1 MVRRLLTG
9 FLAGGLAGA
18 ATIAGV
24 FLVLATFDGTRPD
37 EAIAYGL
44 LAAVIGGSLGGLVG
58 AIVGLGNMRRI
69 GGALV
74 GLVMSILV
82 VVSYMTSF
90 VGEGT
95 FMQLLNRSRI
105 IMVFTVAPLIL
116 SGIVASWAVR
126 RWGS

>member
-18 ATIAGV
+18 AIIAGM

-44 LAAVIGGSLGGLVG
+44 LAAVIGGALGGLVG
-58 AIVGLGNMRRI
+58 AIVGLGNMRWI

-74 GLVMSILV
+74 GLVMSLLV
-82 VVSYMTSF
+82 IVFYMTNF

-95 FMQLLNRSRI
+95 IMQLLNRSRI
-105 IMVFTVAPLIL
+105 IMVFTIAPLL
-116 SGIVASWAVR
+116 LTGVVASWAVR
-126 RWGS
+126 RKG

>member
-1 MVRRLLTG
+1 MLRRLLTG
-9 FLAGGLAGA
+9 FVAGGLAGA
-18 ATIAGV
+18 ATIAGL

-44 LAAVIGGSLGGLVG
+44 LAAVVGGSLGGLVG

-74 GLVMSILV
+74 GLVMSALV
-82 VVSYMTSF
+82 VVFYMTNF

-95 FMQLLNRSRI
+95 LVQLLNRSRI
-105 IMVFTVAPLIL
+105 IMVFTVVPLL
-116 SGIVASWAVR
+116 LTGIVASWAVR

>member
-1 MVRRLLTG
+1 MARRLLTG
-9 FLAGGLAGA
+9 FLVGGLAGA
-18 ATIAGV
+18 VIIAGV
-24 FLVLATFDGTRPD
+24 FLVMATLDGTRSD

-74 GLVMSILV
+74 GLVMSALV
-82 VVSYMTSF
+82 VVFYMTNF

-95 FMQLLNRSRI
+95 LVQLLNRSRI

-116 SGIVASWAVR
+116 TGMISSWAVR